1 MGLARPCDTRWISH
15 YKTLTNLLKLF
26 SVTIEVL
33 EIVEEDGK
41 DVEKQAET
49 SGFMKE
55 MLTFDFV
62 FICHLMHKSLG
73 ITYDLLQALQRK
85 SQDVV
90 NAMCLVWIVKFRL

>member
-1 MGLARPCDTRWISH
+1 MGLARPCDIRWISH

-41 DVEKQAET
+41 DAEKQAET

-55 MLTFDFV
+55 M
-62 FICHLMHKSLG
+62 
-73 ITYDLLQALQRK
+73 
-85 SQDVV
+85 
-90 NAMCLVWIVKFRL
+90 